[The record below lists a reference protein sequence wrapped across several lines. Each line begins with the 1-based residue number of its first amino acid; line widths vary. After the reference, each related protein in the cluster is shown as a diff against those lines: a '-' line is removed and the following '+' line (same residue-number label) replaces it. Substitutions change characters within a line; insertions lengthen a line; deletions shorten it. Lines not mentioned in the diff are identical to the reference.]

1 MVDSHTHIQLISK
14 SPEEVIKNAKAEGVN
29 FILCCG
35 IGVDDSGK
43 ILEFSNFDNVFLA
56 CGIHP
61 LQQQDF
67 DKVEEIEEIIKKN
80 HDSKKVVAIGET
92 GLDFFKGDNPDLQIK
107 IFEKHVEIAE
117 KLKKPVVVHTRGSYK
132 GNSAFSIALDILS
145 QSKVKAVF
153 HCFTWGKDEM
163 KSATEK
169 GFFISFSGILTF
181 SNDIQD
187 VAKET
192 PLEYILTETDAPF
205 LTPKPFRGKRENEPA
220 FVKYVVEKIAQ
231 IKNIDFSDASRV
243 VEDNFKKLF
252 LSA

>member
-1 MVDSHTHIQLISK
+1 MVDSQTHIQL
-14 SPEEVIKNAKAEGVN
+14 
-29 FILCCG
+29 
-35 IGVDDSGK
+35 
-43 ILEFSNFDNVFLA
+43 
-56 CGIHP
+56 
-61 LQQQDF
+61 
-67 DKVEEIEEIIKKN
+67 IEEIIKKN

-145 QSKVKAVF
+145 HSKVKAVF

-243 VEDNFKKLF
+243 VEDNFRKLF

>member
-1 MVDSHTHIQLISK
+1 MVDSHSHIQLISK
-14 SPEEVIKNAKAEGVN
+14 TPEEVINNAKAEGVN

-35 IGVDDSGK
+35 ISVDDSLK
-43 ILEFSNFDNVFLA
+43 ILDFSRFENVFLA

-61 LQQQDF
+61 LQRDDF
-67 DKVEEIEEIIKKN
+67 DRVEEIEEIIKKN
-80 HDSKKVVAIGET
+80 QDTKKIVAIGET
-92 GLDFFKGDNPDLQIK
+92 GLDFFKGDNQDLQIK
-107 IFEKHVEIAE
+107 VFEKHVEIAE

-132 GNSAFSIALDILS
+132 GNSAFSFALDILS

-153 HCFTWGKDEM
+153 HCFTWKKDEM
-163 KSATEK
+163 RSATEK

-181 SNDIQD
+181 SNDLQD

-205 LTPKPFRGKRENEPA
+205 LTPKPFRGKKENEPA

-231 IKNIDFSDASRV
+231 IKNIDFSEVSKA
-243 VEDNFKKLF
+243 VENNFKKLF
-252 LSA
+252 LET

>member
-1 MVDSHTHIQLISK
+1 
-14 SPEEVIKNAKAEGVN
+14 
-29 FILCCG
+29 
-35 IGVDDSGK
+35 
-43 ILEFSNFDNVFLA
+43 
-56 CGIHP
+56 
-61 LQQQDF
+61 
-67 DKVEEIEEIIKKN
+67 
-80 HDSKKVVAIGET
+80 
-92 GLDFFKGDNPDLQIK
+92 
-107 IFEKHVEIAE
+107 
-117 KLKKPVVVHTRGSYK
+117 
-132 GNSAFSIALDILS
+132 
-145 QSKVKAVF
+145 
-153 HCFTWGKDEM
+153 M

-205 LTPKPFRGKRENEPA
+205 LTPKPFRGKKENEPA